1 MSTPAH
7 CRMMARYNRLAN
19 RRLYEACAT
28 LSDEERKTDR
38 RAFFRSIHGTLNHIM
53 VGDRVWMARFE
64 GGSAPLG
71 GLDAILY
78 EDFDELRAARDTED
92 ARIDAYAAAITQAEL
107 DADFASVSSAGVR
120 FVDPLNQLVTHMF
133 NHQTH
138 HRGQVHHM
146 LSDAGLDPPSLD
158 MHRILNPTP
167 AA

>member
-7 CRMMARYNRLAN
+7 CQMMARYNRIAN
-19 RRLYEACAT
+19 ERVYEVAAQ
-28 LSDEERKTDR
+28 LSDADRRTDR
-38 RAFFRSIHGTLNHIM
+38 RAFFGSIHGTLNHIM

-64 GGSAPLG
+64 GSTAPSG

-78 EDFDELRAARDTED
+78 EDFADLRAARLAED
-92 ARIDAYAAAITQAEL
+92 ARINAYAADLTQEAL
-107 DADFASVSSAGVR
+107 DTDLTSINSAGIR

-146 LSDAGLDPPSLD
+146 LSDAGLEPPSLD

>member
-19 RRLYEACAT
+19 ERLYDACAA
-28 LSDEERKTDR
+28 LSDSERKADR
-38 RAFFRSIHGTLNHIM
+38 RAFFGSIHGTLNHIM

-64 GGSAPLG
+64 GGTAPLG
-71 GLDAILY
+71 GLDATLY
-78 EDFDELRAARDTED
+78 EDFGELRVAREAEDT
-92 ARIDAYAAAITQAEL
+92 RIDAYVAAITQDEL
-107 DADFASVSSAGVR
+107 DADFASINSAGIHY
-120 FVDPLNQLVTHMF
+120 VDPLNQLVTHMF

-146 LSDAGLDPPSLD
+146 LSDAGLAPPSLD